1 MESGSTGYFRTAI
14 SKLFL
19 VLLFIQYPSASAANE
34 LPQEFTANYV
44 MQMSGTV
51 LARATY
57 TLEHTDAGVT
67 MKQSTR
73 PVGLMALLRDDKI
86 DVRSDMIVDE
96 GRLLLVNYDYTH
108 SGDDKDRNVRFKI
121 NWQANHKQEFIGKA
135 SGIYEGK
142 HFDIAIDNPVWD
154 PLSIQV
160 PIMRDANKNLPPHE
174 LGLFM
179 NGEFKHYLFESSG
192 SETMKYNGTQL
203 TAVKIAG
210 RETKRD
216 RAMFV
221 WMVPDYHNIPI
232 KIEQWKNGKLKSTV
246 LLESV
251 TFDEDGQS
259 RTLSLTNKPSSKMN
273 STVAPWSD
281 RQKFLAGR

>member
-19 VLLFIQYPSASAANE
+19 FLLLIQYTSAASANE

-57 TLEHTDAGVT
+57 TLEHTDTGVT

-121 NWQANHKQEFIGKA
+121 NWQANNKQEFIGKA

-142 HFDIAIDNPVWD
+142 QFDFTIDNPVWD

-179 NGEFKHYLFESSG
+179 NGEFKHYLFQSSG
-192 SETMKYNGTQL
+192 NETVKHNGTQL

-251 TFDEDGQS
+251 TFDEDGHS
-259 RTLSLTNKPSSKMN
+259 RTLSLTNKPSSKIN
-273 STVAPWSD
+273 STVDPWSD
-281 RQKFLAGR
+281 RQNFLAGK

>member
-1 MESGSTGYFRTAI
+1 MASESTSYFRTAI

-19 VLLFIQYPSASAANE
+19 VLLLIQYPSAAPANE

-44 MQMSGTV
+44 LQMSGTV

-57 TLEHTDAGVT
+57 TLEHTDTGVT

-121 NWQANHKQEFIGKA
+121 NWQTNHKQEFIGKA

-142 HFDIAIDNPVWD
+142 HFDITIDNPVWD

-192 SETMKYNGTQL
+192 IETMKHNGTQL

-259 RTLSLTNKPSSKMN
+259 RTLSLINKPSSTMN

-281 RQKFLAGR
+281 RQNFLAGR

>member
-1 MESGSTGYFRTAI
+1 MANESTSYFRAAI

-19 VLLFIQYPSASAANE
+19 LMALFQYPSAAPANE

-44 MQMSGTV
+44 LQMSGTV

-57 TLEHTDAGVT
+57 TLEHTDTGVT

-73 PVGLMALLRDDKI
+73 PVGLIALLRDDKI

-96 GRLLLVNYDYTH
+96 GQLLLVNYDYTH

-121 NWQANHKQEFIGKA
+121 NCQTNHKQGFVGKA
-135 SGIYEGK
+135 SGIYEGR
-142 HFDIAIDNPVWD
+142 HFDMSIDNPVWD

-192 SETMKYNGTQL
+192 SETIKYNGMQL
-203 TAVKIAG
+203 TAVKMAG

-221 WMVPDYHNIPI
+221 WMVPEYHNIPI

-251 TFDEDGQS
+251 TFDEDGRS
-259 RTLSLTNKPSSKMN
+259 RTLSLTNKPTSKMN
-273 STVAPWSD
+273 SIATPWPD
-281 RQKFLAGR
+281 RQRLLAVR

>member
-1 MESGSTGYFRTAI
+1 MASESTSYFRAAI
-14 SKLFL
+14 GILFL
-19 VLLFIQYPSASAANE
+19 VLVLIQYPSTAPANE

-44 MQMSGTV
+44 LQMSGTV

-57 TLEHTDAGVT
+57 TLEHTDTGVT

-73 PVGLMALLRDDKI
+73 PVGLIALLRDDKI

-108 SGDDKDRNVRFKI
+108 SGDNKDRNVRFKI
-121 NWQANHKQEFIGKA
+121 NWQTNHKQGFVGKA
-135 SGIYEGK
+135 SGIYEGR
-142 HFDIAIDNPVWD
+142 HFAMSIDNPVWD

-192 SETMKYNGTQL
+192 SETVKYNGMQL
-203 TAVKIAG
+203 TAVKMAG

-221 WMVPDYHNIPI
+221 WMVPEYHNIPI

-251 TFDEDGQS
+251 TFDEDGRS

-273 STVAPWSD
+273 STVAPWPD
-281 RQKFLAGR
+281 RQRLLAVR